1 MFVTRNSTTNCL
13 KITQRIKHIMKY
25 FIGQCPS
32 NDQMIRPLNIIQR
45 RNFLNIGKKIIYAI
59 FTIVSLGMKHVLKP
73 CVFMYMY
80 MCFRLIMSLRK

>member
-32 NDQMIRPLNIIQR
+32 NDQIIRPLNIIQR
-45 RNFLNIGKKIIYAI
+45 RNFLNIGKKIYICDINYSITRYETCFEALCI
-59 FTIVSLGMKHVLKP
+59 QVHVYVL
-73 CVFMYMY
+73 
-80 MCFRLIMSLRK
+80 

>member
-45 RNFLNIGKKIIYAI
+45 RNFLNIGKNFYICDIYYSITRYETCFEALCI
-59 FTIVSLGMKHVLKP
+59 HVHVYVL
-73 CVFMYMY
+73 
-80 MCFRLIMSLRK
+80 

>member
-1 MFVTRNSTTNCL
+1 
-13 KITQRIKHIMKY
+13 MKY

-59 FTIVSLGMKHVLKP
+59 FTIVSLGMKTCFEALCIHVHVYVL
-73 CVFMYMY
+73 
-80 MCFRLIMSLRK
+80 

>member
-1 MFVTRNSTTNCL
+1 
-13 KITQRIKHIMKY
+13 
-25 FIGQCPS
+25 
-32 NDQMIRPLNIIQR
+32 MIRPLNIIQR

-80 MCFRLIMSLRK
+80 MCFRLIMSLRI